1 MWQIGLNIIV
11 VESKEDS
18 AITSVGVIVNSV
30 CQTDWTT
37 VPTYVVKRHS
47 LSVRVFLDEI
57 NI

>member
-11 VESKEDS
+11 VESKDS
-18 AITSVGVIVNSV
+18 AMTSVGVIVNSM
-30 CQTDWTT
+30 CQTDWTK
-37 VPTYVVKRHS
+37 VPTYVVKHYS